1 MKAIPKTAVGSL
13 ALAVALAFAGCANV
27 DVSSPGSLSGVNIH
41 GSPTQADRQ
50 VVVRNSG
57 VHLFWTFTLES
68 GDLRWDDETNDIKGG
83 IVLFDDYCGN
93 DDCYKVL
100 QQIAKREKC
109 DLVDVI
115 FTESTTSGFNCSSYA
130 GLFGGIVGTYD
141 VQACGVLRKHSDP
154 SKKEVK

>member
-1 MKAIPKTAVGSL
+1 MKAMPKS
-13 ALAVALAFAGCANV
+13 ALWAFALVEAFVFAGCANV
-27 DVSSPGSLSGVNIH
+27 DVSSPGSLSGVNIQ
-41 GSPTQADRQ
+41 GSPTQVDRQ

-68 GDLRWDDETNDIKGG
+68 GDLRWDYAKNDIKDG

-130 GLFGGIVGTYD
+130 GLFGGIIGTYD
-141 VQACGVLRKHSDP
+141 VQACGVLRKHGDT